1 MFFIFLLFV
10 IDVLCEYDALDTHY
24 QCVFLRV
31 SKGLHPDLLYPNDV
45 HILELKDHARNK
57 FLDQMLRKGGAGGGQ
72 HDGNGG
78 CDGHGRVSNDDD
90 KNVPS
95 GETRAMPDG
104 HPITVE
110 RVGGMLIWN
119 LTTNGFMMGGSM
131 SEGRGLLTLS

>member
-1 MFFIFLLFV
+1 MFFIFLLFGM
-10 IDVLCEYDALDTHY
+10 DVLCEYDALDIHY
-24 QCVFLRV
+24 QCVFWRV

-90 KNVPS
+90 KNVLF
-95 GETRAMPDG
+95 GETCAMPDR
-104 HPITVE
+104 HPIAVVK
-110 RVGGMLIWN
+110 VGGL
-119 LTTNGFMMGGSM
+119 LSCHLPTNAFMMGGSM
-131 SEGRGLLTLS
+131 S